1 MKFLRQKH
9 GLDPIEN
16 VESQKSETKPTPKIS
31 KVDNNRLPS
40 KSSNLKT
47 FNVFVEGQYFEV
59 EVDPVY
65 EKSKIHKNNEEE
77 SKPDDNPETPEG
89 EILLAPMPGTISKYN
104 VQLGD
109 QVSKG
114 DQILILEAMKMENA
128 LSSPKSGIITEI
140 GFKEGDLV
148 SKGDILAVIS

>member
-1 MKFLRQKH
+1 
-9 GLDPIEN
+9 
-16 VESQKSETKPTPKIS
+16 
-31 KVDNNRLPS
+31 
-40 KSSNLKT
+40 
-47 FNVFVEGQYFEV
+47 
-59 EVDPVY
+59 
-65 EKSKIHKNNEEE
+65 
-77 SKPDDNPETPEG
+77 
-89 EILLAPMPGTISKYN
+89 MPGTISKYN